1 MAKLRNY
8 RKEYDEYHGTPEQKH
23 NRAAR
28 NGALRKMVKEG
39 RKKKGDGKHI
49 DHINPI
55 KNGGS
60 NDRNNLRVVDAKTN
74 LKKGS
79 KVG

>member
-8 RKEYDEYHGTPEQKH
+8 RKEYDEYHGLPDKIKERGDRNTA
-23 NRAAR
+23 RADAVR
-28 NGALRKMVKEG
+28 RKVVT
-39 RKKKGDGKHI
+39 KGDGKHI

-60 NDRNNLRVVDAKTN
+60 NNRNNLRVVDAKTN

-79 KVG
+79 RHG